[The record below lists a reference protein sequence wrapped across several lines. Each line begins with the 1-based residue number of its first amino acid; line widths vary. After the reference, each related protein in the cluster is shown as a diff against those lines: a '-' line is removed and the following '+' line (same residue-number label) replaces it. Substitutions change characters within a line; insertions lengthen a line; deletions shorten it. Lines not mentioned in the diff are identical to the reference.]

1 MKISSFQVVTAFDA
15 DRSILLSLGPALKSI
30 EQRTSAKLFQVN
42 APEDAPPSLPRLII
56 RLKDGTILNVCQD
69 RLELTLPP
77 PAHVS
82 SNLTESTTYL
92 RRIFS
97 MMIEPLLD
105 QMPSYDWLGVVINL
119 EYKEDP
125 LNSVSSAEAV
135 YPAFKI
141 ITNLDVDKDS
151 FRSFRMQFGYEESG
165 LFYTIAIDSFE
176 EREVSVPVKTKG
188 GGIVKIDASEFPL
201 KSCGV
206 SISHDVNNRP
216 GSKTEVKE
224 DFKKILNSQMRA
236 IKELPNRLQLTSV
249 LA

>member
-1 MKISSFQVVTAFDA
+1 VKISSFQVVTAFDA

-30 EQRTSAKLFQVN
+30 EQRTGARLFQVN

-56 RLKDGTILNVCQD
+56 RLKDGTSLNVCQD
-69 RLELTLPP
+69 RLDLTLPP
-77 PAHVS
+77 PEHVS
-82 SNLTESTTYL
+82 NNLSESATYL

-105 QMPSYDWLGVVINL
+105 QIPSYDWLGIVINL

-125 LNSVSSAEAV
+125 LKSASSAEAI
-135 YPAFKI
+135 YPVFKI
-141 ITNLDVDKDS
+141 ITNLNVDKDA
-151 FRSFRMQFGYEESG
+151 FRSFRMQFGYEENG
-165 LFYTIAIDSFE
+165 LFYTIAIDGFE
-176 EREVSVPVKTKG
+176 EREFRGPVNAK
-188 GGIVKIDASEFPL
+188 GGIVKMDASEFPM

-224 DFKKILNSQMRA
+224 DFEKILNNQMRS
-236 IKELPNRLQLTSV
+236 IEELPDRLQLTSV